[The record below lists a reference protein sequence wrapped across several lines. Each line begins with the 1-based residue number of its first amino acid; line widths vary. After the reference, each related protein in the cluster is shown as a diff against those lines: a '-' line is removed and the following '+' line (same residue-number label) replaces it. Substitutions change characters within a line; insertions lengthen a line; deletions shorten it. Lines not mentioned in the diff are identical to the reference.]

1 MQPDANAGGERL
13 CSRYNRTTKELQ
25 RTDKTSDTALLDHV
39 FSPEPKTSRAISIHQ
54 PAHCMEEAFSA
65 DPCATV
71 DWMGVEAEA

>member
-13 CSRYNRTTKELQ
+13 CSRYNRNEGVA
-25 RTDKTSDTALLDHV
+25 ALLDHV